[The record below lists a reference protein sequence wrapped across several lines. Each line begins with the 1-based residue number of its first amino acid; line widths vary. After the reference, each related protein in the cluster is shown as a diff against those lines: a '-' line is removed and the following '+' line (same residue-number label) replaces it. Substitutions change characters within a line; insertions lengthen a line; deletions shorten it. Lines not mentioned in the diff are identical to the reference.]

1 MDCRG
6 RDESRKNRGGLER
19 SVLCLWIVLA
29 PCSTAFVAPHCPWR
43 EPELL
48 SLMFKAPA
56 TRAGL
61 LPPAPVSP
69 SQPRWTRIPH
79 CSVSCA
85 SSSCWSLGQEHS
97 SCPSFVR
104 RLTDGSAPPTPAN
117 SQLGFRK
124 ARGGEEVLIPR
135 CGVGWWAQTLSPP
148 LHIHP
153 RALPAKSRIGR

>member
-1 MDCRG
+1 M
-6 RDESRKNRGGLER
+6 
-19 SVLCLWIVLA
+19 LA

-48 SLMFKAPA
+48 SPAFRAPA

-69 SQPRWTRIPH
+69 LSLAGHASPTVQSLSPSASLDMRPPLFSELCLLLRWP
-79 CSVSCA
+79 
-85 SSSCWSLGQEHS
+85 LGQEHS

-104 RLTDGSAPPTPAN
+104 QLTDGSVPPTPAN

-153 RALPAKSRIGR
+153 RALPATSRIGR